1 MSLVTAAA
9 LAIVLFVGLPLVAH
23 RLRRQR
29 ADEKKFAAARLVP
42 PAQPRARRRAK
53 LEDRALFSV
62 RSLAIVALAALA
74 ASPFIRCTRLSM
86 QRSGGASVALA
97 IVLDDSMSMRAPF
110 GNATRFER
118 AKAAA
123 KELLAST
130 REGDAVAIVL
140 AGAPSRVAL
149 AATTDLSAATATLDA
164 LVESDRST
172 DLDGALELSRGLL
185 SQLPQVD
192 KRVVLLSDLA
202 DGNADSAPLGQPAGM
217 ALWAP
222 LEEIRVAVGDCAV
235 LSADRSA
242 DRVRV
247 KGACGSGASA
257 QGREM
262 TLTSD
267 KAKSVVLAHAAAPS
281 GLTFEVTL
289 PIAKDAPA
297 ALVATLTGVD
307 AIASDDSAPVLVNTG
322 AASIA
327 VIAETSDE
335 SVATGGAPIVEQA
348 LTALRVELAVRP
360 LPALPDR
367 DEDLALFAAAILDDP
382 AGLTPEQRRALDHFI
397 ARGGVVM
404 LALGPRAAQAPLGAS
419 FEPVLAHGTSWESN
433 PAPGADPSSAKA
445 GFDESAQSLVD
456 LAAPSRTSLSAD
468 DVQLLA
474 RAPAAATL
482 VAWKDGAPLFSRRAM
497 GRGEVWVSTLPFS
510 VNTSDLVLRPGFLAL
525 LDAFCER
532 AKQSGSARRG
542 DVGVAWTFV
551 GATDVT
557 AQGPAGPVPTTR
569 ERDAP
574 SIVPPLIGAY
584 TLMVSGQNELH
595 VAAPSVRELDTRP
608 RALSTA
614 AQTQA
619 MGDTHAQVDASPAIA
634 IALLAL
640 LFIELALR
648 VWGARLERQPAS

>member
-1 MSLVTAAA
+1 MSLITAAA
-9 LAIVLFVGLPLVAH
+9 LAIVLFVALPLVAH

-42 PAQPRARRRAK
+42 AAPPRARRRAK

-62 RSLAIVALAALA
+62 RALAIVLLAALG

-110 GNATRFER
+110 GNATRFVR

-164 LVESDRST
+164 LVESDRGT
-172 DLDGALELSRGLL
+172 DLDGALELARGLL

-202 DGNADSAPLGQPAGM
+202 DGNADAAPIGQPAGM

-222 LEEIRVAVGDCAV
+222 LEEIRVAVPDCAL
-235 LSADRSA
+235 LSADRA
-242 DRVRV
+242 GDRVKV
-247 KGACGSGASA
+247 KGACASGGSA
-257 QGREM
+257 QGRDVS
-262 TLTSD
+262 LAWGG
-267 KAKSVVLAHAAAPS
+267 AKSTVVAHAAAPA
-281 GLTFEVTL
+281 GLAFEVTL
-289 PIAKDAPA
+289 PIPKDTPSD
-297 ALVATLTGVD
+297 LVATLTGGD
-307 AIASDDSAPVLVNTG
+307 AIASDDSAPALVNTG

-335 SVATGGAPIVEQA
+335 SVATGGAPVVEQA

-419 FEPVLAHGTSWESN
+419 FEPVLAHGTGWEPN
-433 PAPGADPSSAKA
+433 TAAGVDPSSAKA

-456 LAAPSRTSLSAD
+456 LAAPSRTRLSED
-468 DVQLLA
+468 DTQALA
-474 RAPAAATL
+474 RSPTATTL
-482 VAWKDGAPLFSRRAM
+482 LAWKDGAPLFSRRAM

-542 DVGVAWTFV
+542 DVGIAWAFV

-569 ERDAP
+569 GRDAP

-584 TLMVSGQNELH
+584 SLMVSGQQELH
-595 VAAPSVRELDTRP
+595 VAAPVARELDTRP
-608 RALSTA
+608 RALTA
-614 AQTQA
+614 SAQTGA
-619 MGDTHAQVDASPAIA
+619 MGDTHSQVDASPVIA

-640 LFIELALR
+640 MLVELVLR
-648 VWGARLERQPAS
+648 VWGARALRQPAT